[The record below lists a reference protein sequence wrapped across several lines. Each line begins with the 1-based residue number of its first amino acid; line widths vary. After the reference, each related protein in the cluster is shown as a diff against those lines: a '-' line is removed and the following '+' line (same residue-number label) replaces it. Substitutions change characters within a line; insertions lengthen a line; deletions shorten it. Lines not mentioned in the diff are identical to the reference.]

1 MNRNFILIALSIPL
15 ALVAQQKQSIPLN
28 EAVRMAVNNSNQA
41 LLATERVGTSAYELQ
56 SVKNNRYP
64 DITASGQYLRLTNA
78 DIDLKISQSS
88 DAEPGSERR
97 SPKVNQLMIGQVNV
111 NVPLFSGFRLK
122 NSISAANNL
131 YQAEASQAA
140 STKEDIALRVVQ
152 LYADLYKAQRATE
165 LLEESLR
172 SSQQRVSDFSAM
184 VDNGLLAR
192 NDFLRAQLQASNT
205 EVTLEDARKNVRL
218 INHALITL
226 LKLPENTQIVV
237 REDNVDSGVF
247 AFAPHSE
254 NEALSSRKDLEAVH
268 HRRDAASDNVKVA
281 RAGYFPSIALVGG
294 YTALDLENVA
304 TVKNAMNVGVGLS
317 YNLSSLFKNGTEV
330 KAAKS
335 RAKELEHQEAILADN
350 IRTEIVAAQ
359 ENYELAL
366 KQDKLYAEAVEQA
379 LENYRIVSD
388 KYENGLSNTND
399 LLEADVEQL
408 SARINLSYAKA
419 NVILKYY
426 ELLHATGQ
434 LTESMNLTQSK

>member
-97 SPKVNQLMIGQVNV
+97 SPKVNQLMIGQVNA

-131 YQAEASQAA
+131 YQAEVSHAA

-172 SSQQRVSDFSAM
+172 SSQQRVSD
-184 VDNGLLAR
+184 
-192 NDFLRAQLQASNT
+192 
-205 EVTLEDARKNVRL
+205 
-218 INHALITL
+218 
-226 LKLPENTQIVV
+226 
-237 REDNVDSGVF
+237 
-247 AFAPHSE
+247 
-254 NEALSSRKDLEAVH
+254 
-268 HRRDAASDNVKVA
+268 
-281 RAGYFPSIALVGG
+281 
-294 YTALDLENVA
+294 
-304 TVKNAMNVGVGLS
+304 
-317 YNLSSLFKNGTEV
+317 
-330 KAAKS
+330 
-335 RAKELEHQEAILADN
+335 
-350 IRTEIVAAQ
+350 
-359 ENYELAL
+359 
-366 KQDKLYAEAVEQA
+366 
-379 LENYRIVSD
+379 
-388 KYENGLSNTND
+388 
-399 LLEADVEQL
+399 
-408 SARINLSYAKA
+408 
-419 NVILKYY
+419 
-426 ELLHATGQ
+426 
-434 LTESMNLTQSK
+434 